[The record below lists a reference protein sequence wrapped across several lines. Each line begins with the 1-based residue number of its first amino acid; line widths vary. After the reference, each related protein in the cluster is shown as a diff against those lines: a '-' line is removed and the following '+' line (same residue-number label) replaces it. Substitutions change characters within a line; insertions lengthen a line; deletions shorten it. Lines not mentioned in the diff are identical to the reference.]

1 MNTQNKHL
9 YFGYGMNTDPEQM
22 RMRTGQP
29 LALGRGM
36 VRDHAFRFAL
46 HADVYPKVGTN
57 TYGVLWEIDDE
68 ALKSLDGREGFPY
81 YYDRKMVT
89 VEANGTT
96 YQAWMYYMTPGHPE
110 RQPSQ
115 GYYDMLVRGY
125 TTFNVPME
133 QIEVALERSTIAPE
147 SMTDLETYKFNRS
160 VIAYQGTGYSSW
172 TTRKVRWF
180 NSYTELVKFTHG
192 RKMLKRVQAEAD
204 VCGISLEQMC
214 SDYVNY
220 EELTVPDH
228 FRVRESS
235 EWRDVVL

>member
-1 MNTQNKHL
+1 MSNKHL

-29 LALGRGM
+29 LALGRGL

-46 HADVYPKVGTN
+46 HADVYPQEGTN

-68 ALKSLDGREGFPY
+68 ALKSLDAREGYPY
-81 YYDRKMVT
+81 YYDRKLVT

-133 QIEVALERSTIAPE
+133 QIEVALEKSTIAPE
-147 SMTDLETYKFNRS
+147 SMTDLDTYKFNRS
-160 VIAYQGTGYSSW
+160 VIAYSNAGYQRF
-172 TTRKVRWF
+172 TTKTIKWF
-180 NSYTELVKFTHG
+180 DSYTDLIKFTKG
-192 RKMLKRVQAEAD
+192 KKFLKQVGAEAEH
-204 VCGISLEQMC
+204 CGLSLEEMC

-220 EELTVPDH
+220 DEVDVPDH
-228 FRVRESS
+228 FRVRDYQ
-235 EWRDVVL
+235 RDVVL